1 MYTLDSWGIGSAWS
15 ALLEL
20 SFWRSF
26 FPVGKMS
33 PFDQLSSW
41 HLLLVAIKL
50 LKPKPIIIEIPQS
63 PSTSAGLLDTP
74 REVPTKKKE
83 IHSPAFDLG
92 LARISVAIGAISYT
106 CMGLAPSALA
116 FTIFG
121 MVNSM
126 GMAFSPAVQSTALA
140 LYVQNGNKESGRL
153 FGALS
158 VVQALG

>member
-1 MYTLDSWGIGSAWS
+1 
-15 ALLEL
+15 
-20 SFWRSF
+20 
-26 FPVGKMS
+26 
-33 PFDQLSSW
+33 
-41 HLLLVAIKL
+41 LLVAIKL
-50 LKPKPIIIEIPQS
+50 LKPKPIIEIPQS

-74 REVPTKKKE
+74 REFPTKKKE